1 MRGQKE
7 KECLDIIIKS
17 VFYSKEEKPCRDF
30 DGKTYLDVSD
40 EQFLN
45 QYLLYIDISYEK
57 FFGLIEDDIKEFV
70 NIIRNVKPN
79 ENASEFPD
87 FVFDNGFIE
96 HFQITS
102 SKETRKGAIETR
114 EQNQFTKKV
123 ESETKLFME
132 TCNQTPSFDKARS
145 KSWERENCEHNYS
158 NLVESFKRNFEHH
171 INSLDKYNGNKAV
184 GIFMIE
190 NSEFAMSMME
200 NVYVDWID
208 GMSQGDLREQQTFNC
223 YRLSRDKTMLNY
235 LYNFRDKLKYV
246 IYIYKELVHREGGVG
261 LEVFECNE
269 VRKFEVIKIDNIPY
283 LLQLL
288 PWDFVIAP
296 MYVKHVNNVSSI
308 YNISPKADNNEES
321 NDET

>member
-1 MRGQKE
+1 MRGQRE
-7 KECLDIIIKS
+7 KECFDFIIKF
-17 VFYSKEEKPCRDF
+17 VFFSKEGKPCQDF
-30 DGKTYLDVSD
+30 YGKTYSEVSD

-45 QYLLYIDISYEK
+45 YFLLYINDNNK
-57 FFGLIEDDIKEFV
+57 NFFGLTETDRKEFV
-70 NIIRNVKPN
+70 NILRQVKPN
-79 ENASEFPD
+79 VKASEFPD
-87 FVFDNGFIE
+87 FVFKNGFME

-123 ESETKLFME
+123 ESKTKRFME
-132 TCNQTPSFDKARS
+132 ECNQTPSFDKVRS

-208 GMSQGDLREQQTFNC
+208 GMSQGDLREQQSFNC
-223 YRLSRDKTMLNY
+223 YRLSRDKTMLKY
-235 LYNFRDKLKYV
+235 LYDFRDKLKYV
-246 IYIYKELVHREGGVG
+246 IYIYTDLVHREGGVG
-261 LEVFECNE
+261 FEVFECNE

-296 MYVKHVNNVSSI
+296 MYVKSVSSI
-308 YNISPKADNNEES
+308 YNISQKADNNEEP
-321 NDET
+321 ND

>member
-7 KECLDIIIKS
+7 QECLDLIINEI
-17 VFYSKEEKPCRDF
+17 FYRKDGKPCQDF

-40 EQFLN
+40 EHFLN
-45 QYLLYIDISYEK
+45 RFLDYTDLPHRK
-57 FFGLIEDDIKEFV
+57 FFGLLDIDRKEFV
-70 NIIRNVKPN
+70 NLLRKAKQNV
-79 ENASEFPD
+79 NASEFPD

-102 SKETRKGAIETR
+102 SKETRKGALETK
-114 EQNQFTKKV
+114 EQKQFSKKV
-123 ESETKLFME
+123 EDGTKRFME
-132 TCNQTPSFDKARS
+132 ECNQTPSFDKVRS

-208 GMSQGDLREQQTFNC
+208 GMSQGDLREQQSFNC

-235 LYNFRDKLKYV
+235 LYDFRDKLKYV
-246 IYIYKELVHREGGVG
+246 IYTYTELVHREGGVG
-261 LEVFECNE
+261 FKVFECNE

-296 MYVKHVNNVSSI
+296 MYVKSVSSI
-308 YNISPKADNNEES
+308 YNISQKADNNEEP
-321 NDET
+321 ND